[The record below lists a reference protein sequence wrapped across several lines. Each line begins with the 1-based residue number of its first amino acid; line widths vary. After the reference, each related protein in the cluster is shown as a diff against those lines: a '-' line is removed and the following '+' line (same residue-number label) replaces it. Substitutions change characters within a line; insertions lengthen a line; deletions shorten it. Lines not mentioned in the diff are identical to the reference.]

1 MKLLEACKTRT
12 KKTSPN
18 MLNFYVILAGHDKVS
33 ETGRATTCR
42 RKFKAPSLQKKAQK
56 MKVLPKT
63 WVLRGK
69 TFEDFRQEKNRNTI
83 LDLPKN
89 PFGTQRP
96 CTSQLN
102 KALVNSKI
110 YPKQNQKK
118 PSDQNCWIFAN

>member
-1 MKLLEACKTRT
+1 MTR
-12 KKTSPN
+12 S
-18 MLNFYVILAGHDKVS
+18 VRLAGLP
-33 ETGRATTCR
+33 RAGENS
-42 RKFKAPSLQKKAQK
+42 KPHHYKQKAQK

-83 LDLPKN
+83 LDLPKK